1 MNIGESEIACQMIAK
16 TCGCQDRNRK
26 VTYSIIDSYHN
37 LCSDKRDIILAQ
49 IEACERLS
57 KYTNDGN
64 DHILLEHEI
73 LELKLALDLLH

>member
-1 MNIGESEIACQMIAK
+1 MNIVESEIACQMIAK
-16 TCGCQDRNRK
+16 TCGCKDNNRK

-49 IEACERLS
+49 IEACEKLS
-57 KYTNDGN
+57 KYTKDGS

-73 LELKLALDLLH
+73 VELKLALDLLH

>member
-1 MNIGESEIACQMIAK
+1 MNIAESEIACQMIAK
-16 TCGCQDRNRK
+16 TCGCKDNNRK

-57 KYTNDGN
+57 KYTNDRS

-73 LELKLALDLLH
+73 VELKLALDLIH